1 MFEEDARPAHEL
13 EYDEAEHEQ
22 AAPEEP
28 AERERR
34 RPPVPDWG
42 GDELFNHVPRRR
54 FTRTGPSA
62 HVRRP
67 SASPI
72 TTHQLRRNSDA
83 APSGSLRG
91 AEGRSGADS
100 GRDSADD
107 AGSVAGLPLL
117 TVFEADAGIAT
128 GADGARAARD
138 RRRPRRTVDE
148 RLGARPDRVA
158 AWAFVLGLMFI
169 LLAVGT
175 ADAAALPLP

>member
-1 MFEEDARPAHEL
+1 MFEEEARPAHEL
-13 EYDEAEHEQ
+13 EYDEPEHDQ
-22 AAPEEP
+22 VAPEEP

-42 GDELFNHVPRRR
+42 GDELFNQAPRRR
-54 FTRTGPSA
+54 FTRTGPST

-83 APSGSLRG
+83 APSASLRG
-91 AEGRSGADS
+91 VEGRS
-100 GRDSADD
+100 SADFD
-107 AGSVAGLPLL
+107 RYSAEGTGSIVGSPLI
-117 TVFEADAGIAT
+117 TVYEPDAGITT
-128 GADGARAARD
+128 GDSPRVARD

-158 AWAFVLGLMFI
+158 AWAFLLGLMFI

-175 ADAAALPLP
+175 ADAAALPFP